1 MLISPFTPLF
11 FIARKSD
18 GVNSHYTQVFAP
30 GDQILV
36 QILCDPGEE
45 EGDWILYTEPGHN
58 PLEYVKCSVWC
69 MNDGMD
75 VRFVVLSPAPGLY
88 SFEVAGKTS
97 EIFRVTDDPI
107 VLQNTTLIQY
117 SMKDNRQRN
126 DGVFIIDGMRY
137 FFDFRVPGGFKDSN
151 WTFGVEG
158 EQFVTDDSDIVQLY
172 GLDSTQKKFTL
183 GNSEG
188 CPVWFAEL
196 LNRLLC
202 CTYVYFDGERYARK
216 DTSVPETTVLLEGIN
231 SFVFTQNLQKV
242 NNIDPTI
249 ENANHLIMRRVDN
262 TNCRVSAISEN
273 IVTNRIIH

>member
-11 FIARKSD
+11 FIARKSN
-18 GVNSHYTQVFAP
+18 GVNSRYTQVFAP

-75 VRFVVLSPAPGLY
+75 VRFVVLSPSPGLY

-97 EIFRVTDDPI
+97 EIFRVTDDPV

-158 EQFVTDDSDIVQLY
+158 EQFVTDESDIVQLY
-172 GLDSTQKKFTL
+172 GLESTQKKFTL

-216 DTSVPETTVLLEGIN
+216 DTSVPETTVLLEGVN

-249 ENANHLIMRRVDN
+249 ENTNHLIMRRVDN